1 MCCNG
6 TRWTKVSRVAS
17 AVASP
22 YFPSGK
28 FGAIPLPGKLGD
40 VPHLENWGMPPGKM
54 GDVTPEKFRRA

>member
-1 MCCNG
+1 
-6 TRWTKVSRVAS
+6 VSR

-40 VPHLENWGMPPGKM
+40 APPGKL
-54 GDVTPEKFRRA
+54 GDVPPWKIGGCPP